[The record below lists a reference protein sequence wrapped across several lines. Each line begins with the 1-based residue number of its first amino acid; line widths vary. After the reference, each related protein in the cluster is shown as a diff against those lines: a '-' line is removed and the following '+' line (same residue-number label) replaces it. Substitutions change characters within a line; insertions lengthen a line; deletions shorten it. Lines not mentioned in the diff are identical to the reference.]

1 MALKPET
8 IAKIQQKLHGLNEEE
23 QQKKLQEIVKQ
34 LPPEEIK
41 EFQKQNCPF
50 CSIVSGNIESHAVF
64 EDNLFMAIL
73 DINPANKGHIV
84 LFPREHRYALFDMT
98 DNEIG
103 EMFKV
108 ANRLSNAVHDGI
120 KSEGTNIFVAVGE
133 VAGQRSG
140 HVLVHIIPRFKDDGI
155 DFTWNFK
162 RLSKEEFKKVAD
174 NVKSNLKFDKL
185 KSETIKKKTVKMK
198 ERQRIA

>member
-8 IAKIQQKLHGLNEEE
+8 IAKIQQKLQGLSDEE
-23 QQKKLQEIVKQ
+23 QQEKLQEIVKQ
-34 LPPEEIK
+34 LPLEEMK

-50 CSIVSGNIESHAVF
+50 CSIASGSIESQVVF

-84 LFPREHRYALFDMT
+84 LFPKEHRYALFDMT

-108 ANRLSNAVHDGI
+108 ANRLSNAVHDGV
-120 KSEGTNIFVAVGE
+120 KSEGTNLFVAIGE
-133 VAGQRSG
+133 AAGQRSG
-140 HVLVHIIPRFKDDGI
+140 HILVHIIPRFKDDGV
-155 DFTWNFK
+155 DLTWDFK
-162 RLSKEEFKKVAD
+162 RFGKDELKKVAD
-174 NVKSNLKFDKL
+174 NIKSNLKFEKPKL
-185 KSETIKKKTVKMK
+185 ESEKKKTAKMK